1 MKTLRNRR
9 RIAGAAAVEAAL
21 LLVPLVLLALGIAE
35 YGRAFFQ
42 YDTLA
47 KSARDATRYL
57 TTLPAGTGYAEARCL
72 AVTGTTD
79 CSAAPLAAGLT
90 TTQVQICDMTN
101 CPATH
106 SAVPANGNGG
116 PATGA
121 MNLVTVTINGYT
133 SQNFLPWP
141 FPSVTFDPIS
151 NTMRQAR

>member
-1 MKTLRNRR
+1 MKTPY
-9 RIAGAAAVEAAL
+9 RIRETTGAAAVEAAL
-21 LLVPLVLLALGIAE
+21 LLIPLVVLALGIAE

-57 TTLPAGTGYAEARCL
+57 TTVPPGANHTEAACL

-79 CSAAPLAAGLT
+79 CSGAPLADGLT
-90 TTQVQICDMTN
+90 TAQVQICDAAT
-101 CPATH
+101 CPGTH
-106 SAVPANGNGG
+106 QAVPATGNGG

-121 MNLVTVTINGYT
+121 MNLVTVTVNGYT

-141 FPSVTFDPIS
+141 FPSVTFEAIS
-151 NTMRQAR
+151 NTMRQAI